1 MFYDVILLNA
11 ALETEYRCK
20 TIDFLWHSK
29 LLEPGEYQI
38 QIIAE
43 DDLDLTVCRYVTVN
57 TKKEIG
63 IIQKWEYSSTESGT
77 VIISGYFLEH
87 LLFESVVYPTYNA
100 SNKTIWQV
108 GAEVCS
114 TYLDNLGFPLVL
126 SSQPLSGVIVP
137 ESLSVTKEQTGD
149 YVGTLLYDLA
159 AVYGYGVSLTKVN
172 KVPATNLL
180 TNGDFSNGTAGWSTS
195 TLASCTVSD
204 NVAICL
210 ANSAN
215 DSINKT
221 LSTVADHKYYFAARV
236 KSTSN
241 LIRFYLSN
249 AQRYHSGSGNYELLS
264 SIFTA
269 TSTNHGMGVLDS
281 RLSGFD
287 NFYVK
292 YAIAID
298 LTATFGA
305 GNEPTA
311 AGMDALLSA
320 FPNSWFDGTQELLPI
335 KTLYNAKANKAQEDW
350 VVPTLL
356 NGWTGTLQYFKDSL
370 GIVHFKG
377 YLTGGTSNTTALQ
390 MPVGYR
396 LSSTSGYF
404 PIAGN
409 LYGNV
414 HTTMYIANG
423 VSITPVSV
431 NSATGWHLSSV
442 FYRAEA

>member
-1 MFYDVILLNA
+1 MTDGTTSTFTVYN
-11 ALETEYRCK
+11 
-20 TIDFLWHSK
+20 
-29 LLEPGEYQI
+29 GEEQ
-38 QIIAE
+38 
-43 DDLDLTVCRYVTVN
+43 D
-57 TKKEIG
+57 
-63 IIQKWEYSSTESGT
+63 
-77 VIISGYFLEH
+77 ISGK
-87 LLFESVVYPTYNA
+87 A
-100 SNKTIWQV
+100 DK
-108 GAEVCS
+108 
-114 TYLDNLGFPLVL
+114 
-126 SSQPLSGVIVP
+126 
-137 ESLSVTKEQTGD
+137 VT
-149 YVGTLLYDLA
+149 
-159 AVYGYGVSLTKVN
+159 
-172 KVPATNLL
+172 ATNLL
-180 TNGDFSNGTAGWSTS
+180 TNGDFSNSTVGWSTS

-320 FPNSWFDGTQELLPI
+320 FPNSWFDGTQWLPYAGAETRLETAITNYHNRTGETDDEEVVFSVSLNTI
-335 KTLYNAKANKAQEDW
+335 KKYDVIKDKSNYRNFAVVAGEGEGSARVFEIVDISAPGEQKRHLWVDARDLQQEEGESIADYRLKLRQRGLEKLAETVEIDNVEIEIEDNEAQKIGVDYDIGDVVW
-350 VVPTLL
+350 V
-356 NGWTGTLQYFKDSL
+356 
-370 GIVHFKG
+370 IV
-377 YLTGGTSNTTALQ
+377 NPLQ
-390 MPVGYR
+390 MAYKMKIIEVEDVVNQGKR
-396 LSSTSGYF
+396 STSLIF
-404 PIAGN
+404 GN
-409 LYGNV
+409 KIPTAWEKVKRLYK
-414 HTTMYIANG
+414 
-423 VSITPVSV
+423 
-431 NSATGWHLSSV
+431 
-442 FYRAEA
+442 